1 MTFYRKIRKGD
12 KVVASSGERI
22 FGVGSVI
29 GKYAYDKKLSSQ
41 HSVPVAWEFTFWD
54 PLNVWDLPLSKELK
68 NRLGL
73 NRTILKLKKNE
84 WDEIYEIVSRTK
96 NPFRNLTNWE
106 GLLRAPWTEQEVVIL
121 FSKLSSVLRMK
132 IEYVRTQFP
141 DATIMVKKGD
151 DWIAKEAEFE
161 VYSSQFKEHGHL
173 TDMKRKVIDCD
184 FIICWEDDWTRR
196 PKGIKVIELKNE
208 LWNLL

>member
-1 MTFYRKIRKGD
+1 LTFYRKIRKGD

>member
-12 KVVASSGERI
+12 KVVASSGEWI

-29 GKYAYDKKLSSQ
+29 GKYKYDKKLSSR
-41 HSVPVAWEFTFWD
+41 HSVPVAWEFTFWE
-54 PLNVWDLPLSKELK
+54 PLNVWDLPLSKKLK
-68 NRLGL
+68 KRLGL

-196 PKGIKVIELKNE
+196 PRRIKVIELKNE
-208 LWNLL
+208 LRNLL